1 MPTTIQLTTEQCSL
15 TKFPIGCPVW
25 YNFDAPSSAPSSSS
39 STALQRGVI
48 KGALFPGHDN
58 QLVYEVAYIDKNGSS
73 IVEEVADG
81 TLGFGASCPVSILPA
96 NDDAATAGADAAA
109 VDAADASDHR
119 LEGEIVLCTPS
130 SNNSTNEFV
139 YTAVIYLDGPSKV
152 NYEDKIEESRVV
164 YRKVDNDERVADKKS
179 SSSYDCSAVG
189 GMKHDDCVDAA
200 SKSHQNTAK
209 TTTQHNDMVTSA
221 QHSKSGSSCEEGEI
235 IEAMPTEASSASAR
249 ARNQYVPS
257 SITYN
262 NAGVNDARGGT
273 NISLSA
279 TESFVSSNNAS
290 ANASSVLSQQSR
302 TSKKPR
308 YISEL
313 DLDIGISPNAN
324 TNTMEITIPLWLQ
337 KDCQAQRNLFFHLIG
352 RHGSNTKNIESNSRC
367 KVRIKVILG
376 DKGPITVPMT
386 IHVEAMNAPTAL
398 EDLTVARQMIQS
410 LLLQFV
416 GNDGSRGRLLVEVAQ
431 SCWGEHRPDEST
443 SQAVKDVYPFT
454 FHFHYPSEDF
464 IFMSIVEL
472 PAGFTT
478 EGPIHAAAL
487 LSRDTLGQLKAVN
500 AFIRVV
506 ADEFKITTKLC
517 DPYVLVSGNTY
528 QSVDRGVEIVKEV
541 IRSRSRKHQDN
552 DYDAQWAL

>member
-1 MPTTIQLTTEQCSL
+1 MPTTIRLTTEQCSL

-39 STALQRGVI
+39 SSTTLKRGVVQ
-48 KGALFPGHDN
+48 GALFRGHN
-58 QLVYEVAYIDKNGSS
+58 QLVYEVASIDTNGST
-73 IVEEVADG
+73 IVEEVVDG
-81 TLGFGASCPVSILPA
+81 TLGFGASCPVTILPA
-96 NDDAATAGADAAA
+96 ANDAAA
-109 VDAADASDHR
+109 AADSVGVDAAAADHR
-119 LEGEIVLCTPS
+119 LEGEIVLFAPS
-130 SNNSTNEFV
+130 SHNSNEFV

-152 NYEDKIEESRVV
+152 RYEEGIGRNRVL
-164 YRKVDNDERVADKKS
+164 YRKVDDDERVAKS
-179 SSSYDCSAVG
+179 SSSYGCSALVG
-189 GMKHDDCVDAA
+189 TKHDDCADAT
-200 SKSHQNTAK
+200 SSPHQNAAK
-209 TTTQHNDMVTSA
+209 ATTQYNEMVTSA
-221 QHSKSGSSCEEGEI
+221 QHSNSSSCEEGEI
-235 IEAMPTEASSASAR
+235 IEAMPTEASNAR
-249 ARNQYVPS
+249 ARNQFVPS
-257 SITYN
+257 SIIYN

-279 TESFVSSNNAS
+279 TESFVGSTNAS
-290 ANASSVLSQQSR
+290 ANASSSLSQQSR
-302 TSKKPR
+302 KSKKPR

-324 TNTMEITIPLWLQ
+324 TNKMEIAIPLWLQ

-352 RHGSNTKNIESNSRC
+352 RHGGNTKNIESNSRC

-376 DKGPITVPMT
+376 ESGAIKVPMT

-416 GNDGSRGRLLVEVAQ
+416 GNDGSRGRLLVEVAR
-431 SCWGEHRPDEST
+431 SCWGSHRPEEST

-464 IFMSIVEL
+464 IFMSVVEL
-472 PAGFTT
+472 PEGFTT

-541 IRSRSRKHQDN
+541 IRSRSRKHEDN